1 MGNIIWKSQI
11 SSSLLA
17 YNLIHPISGDS
28 APVKVFDRHQSL
40 AGSQIINYRADAELK
55 WLVLIG
61 IAAKVGKNNKN
72 EHYQKLNGRGSSFR
86 ELFSSLIS

>member
-1 MGNIIWKSQI
+1 MLRPTKNSNRQWIIALQITEI
-11 SSSLLA
+11 SSSLLTHN
-17 YNLIHPISGDS
+17 NLIHLISGDS

-61 IAAKVGKNNKN
+61 IAAKVGEIMKN
-72 EHYQKLNGRGSSFR
+72 ERYQKLN
-86 ELFSSLIS
+86 